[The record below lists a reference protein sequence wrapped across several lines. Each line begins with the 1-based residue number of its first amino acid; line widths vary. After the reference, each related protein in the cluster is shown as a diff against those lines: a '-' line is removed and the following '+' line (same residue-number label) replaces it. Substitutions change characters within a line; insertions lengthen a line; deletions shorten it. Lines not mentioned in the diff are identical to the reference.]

1 MTKAAYNTII
11 ITLIAFAVLF
21 LPSSFSWVESIGIFM
36 QENKG
41 AFASIYISIMLI
53 SSTVLVRYFWIK
65 RLWFVLV
72 SIIILDLS
80 QIGYELYMYFVF
92 DPSDWQDPSYGYIF
106 LLLMLL
112 NLIYAGSLMATKN
125 FKWLKVNGIAHAVLI
140 VMTIIET
147 FGLLDY
153 LLMSVLWLANS
164 GLFIYHF
171 IYERNRLGLEPLMKD
186 NEEVL
191 DF

>member
-11 ITLIAFAVLF
+11 IILIVFAVLY
-21 LPSSFSWVESIGIFM
+21 LPSSFSWIESIGILM
-36 QENKG
+36 QENRG

-92 DPSDWQDPSYGYIF
+92 DPTNWQDPSYGYIF

-147 FGLLDY
+147 FGLLDH

>member
-21 LPSSFSWVESIGIFM
+21 LPSSFSWIESIGIFM

-125 FKWLKVNGIAHAVLI
+125 FKWLKVNGIVHAVLI

-147 FGLLDY
+147 FGLLDH

-171 IYERNRLGLEPLMKD
+171 IYERNRLGLEAPMND